1 MIKLEKLTKKYE
13 EIVAVNNIN
22 MEVSNGEMLVLIGP
36 SGCGKST
43 TLRMINSLILPTGG
57 DVYISGKNIKSIN
70 PENLRRSIGY
80 VIQGTGLF
88 PHYNVYENIGVVP
101 RLLKWSRIDID
112 KRVDEMLEL
121 VGLGKSFKNKKPFE
135 LSGGE
140 AQRVG
145 VARALAANPE
155 ILLMDEPFGSVDP
168 LTRERLQREFG
179 KIQKHL
185 NKTVLFVTHDVEEAI
200 RLADKI
206 AVMKNGEIVAYG
218 IPDDLVKERDNYVS
232 EFLGNEFAIK
242 LLSRYLVRDFM
253 VKASTETPSTEVSS
267 EYFVKKDDT
276 LSTALA
282 IMISNGT
289 SKLEVVDFENNRNYF
304 TVNADNTNSSNNS
317 NNSDNNSS
325 NSSNSSSNSNNSSNK
340 SDNNS
345 NNSNVIGVIKI
356 ENILGVYSGAI
367 YEK

>member
-1 MIKLEKLTKKYE
+1 MIKLENVTKKYE
-13 EIVAVNNIN
+13 DIVAVNNIN
-22 MEVSNGEMLVLIGP
+22 MEVSSGEMLVLIGP

-43 TLRMINSLILPTGG
+43 TLRMINSLILPTSG
-57 DVYISGKNIKSIN
+57 DVFISGKNIKTIN
-70 PENLRRSIGY
+70 PEILRRSIGY

-101 RLLKWSRIDID
+101 RLLKWPSIDID

-121 VGLGKSFKNKKPFE
+121 VGLGKNFKNKKPFE

-168 LTRERLQREFG
+168 LTRERLQREFN

-200 RLADKI
+200 RLANKI
-206 AVMKNGEIVAYG
+206 AVMKKGEIVAYG
-218 IPDDLVKERDNYVS
+218 IPNDLVKEKNNYVS
-232 EFLGNEFAIK
+232 EFLGNEYAIK
-242 LLSRYLVRDFM
+242 LLSRFIVGDF
-253 VKASTETPSTEVSS
+253 VSS
-267 EYFVKKDDT
+267 TTTEKPTEHFIKKDDT

-282 IMISNGT
+282 VMISNGIST
-289 SKLEVVDFENNRNYF
+289 LMVKDADEN
-304 TVNADNTNSSNNS
+304 T
-317 NNSDNNSS
+317 
-325 NSSNSSSNSNNSSNK
+325 
-340 SDNNS
+340 
-345 NNSNVIGVIKI
+345 IGVITI
-356 ENILGVYSGAI
+356 ENILSVYNGDI